1 MAKYKICVDPGHGGK
16 DPGATNGNVYE
27 KNINLQIGLKL
38 KDKLEATGLYEV
50 YMTRTNDVY
59 EDPYTKAQEANK
71 FGADYFI
78 SIHCNSAAMS
88 SANGVETLA
97 YLGSTSSTNLAKAV
111 QTELV
116 AATQLRDRGVKFNN
130 NLTVLNSTSMPA
142 ILVETA
148 FINNPKEVINLQSTD
163 FQNSVAAAI
172 VKGLNVYLGVTPVTQ
187 SKPVV
192 TAPKEEVKVEIKE
205 EANHKS
211 DFEEA
216 RLSMMALGISDGT
229 NPKDPVTRE
238 QVWAMLN
245 RLINKFKLD
254 K

>member
-1 MAKYKICVDPGHGGK
+1 MAKYKICVDAGHGGK

-27 KNINLQIGLKL
+27 KNINLQIAK
-38 KDKLEATGLYEV
+38 KLEAKLIETGLYDV
-50 YMTRTNDVY
+50 YMTRTTDVY

-71 FGADYFI
+71 YGADYFI

-116 AATQLRDRGVKFNN
+116 AATKLRDRGIKFNN
-130 NLTVLNSTSMPA
+130 KLTVLNSTSMPA

-148 FINNPKEVINLQSTD
+148 FINNPKEVINLQSTA
-163 FQNSVAAAI
+163 FQNDVASAI
-172 VKGLNVYLGVTPVTQ
+172 VRGLNAYLGV
-187 SKPVV
+187 KPVEV
-192 TAPKEEVKVEIKE
+192 TKPIVTTPKEEVVEKE
-205 EANHKS
+205 EVKAIS

-216 RLSMMALGISDGT
+216 RLALMKLGITDGS

-238 QVWAMLN
+238 QVWAMLY
-245 RLINKFKLD
+245 RLISKLGLNKK
-254 K
+254 